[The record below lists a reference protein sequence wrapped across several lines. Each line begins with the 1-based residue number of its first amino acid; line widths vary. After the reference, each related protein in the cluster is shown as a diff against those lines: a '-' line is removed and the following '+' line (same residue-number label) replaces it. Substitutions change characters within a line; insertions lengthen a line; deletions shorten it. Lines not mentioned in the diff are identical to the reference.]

1 MHVRI
6 KIPLGRI
13 LKKLS
18 NKARQ
23 TFFSKSDHLRY
34 PRLRRFS
41 LAMYVK
47 GGRDKRGTVC
57 LGIKITKHLCDIFW
71 TLEILLFLYRYI
83 FGNWGYGAFYY
94 LSLFLWKFSLRPFP
108 PSLVLVSHPSLP
120 ALQSPALERSEETLF
135 LSGHGPGRK
144 GNIGRIYTCKKL
156 LIGTKMWETEKHTEK
171 KSYKLSS
178 FSFLLSLFSPHLA
191 NA

>member
-6 KIPLGRI
+6 KIPPG
-13 LKKLS
+13 KDTKETFEK
-18 NKARQ
+18 NK
-23 TFFSKSDHLRY
+23 TDFFSKSDHPRY
-34 PRLRRFS
+34 PRLRHFS

-57 LGIKITKHLCDIFW
+57 LGIKITKHSSDTFW
-71 TLEILLFLYRYI
+71 TWKILLFLYI

-108 PSLVLVSHPSLP
+108 PSLVSHPSLP

-144 GNIGRIYTCKKL
+144 SNIGRICTWKTL
-156 LIGTKMWETEKHTEK
+156 LLGTKMWETEKHTEK